1 MSQPIYKHWA
11 LLGYL
16 ILVWGFAFALIA
28 VALESFH
35 PVFIVWCRLWMGAVV
50 VWGVWRWRGR
60 AWSMGREWWPRLTL
74 LSFTGNI
81 IPFSLIAWAEQSV
94 PSAEVGILMA
104 LMPIATLLLAHW
116 LLEHEP
122 LTWRRSVGVV
132 MGFVG
137 VGLLV
142 GDDLLSRGASGQ
154 WPGQLATLLAT
165 VSYAFNGVYAKRI
178 PSRHPVDLA
187 LGTLVVGSL
196 LLAGPAVW
204 LQLSGPGLARDGVGG
219 GSAGYSGRHGHRRG
233 DLVLFCCGDR
243 TGTGISLDHQLSD
256 SGCCLRCR
264 HGAARRTLGL
274 GASARAAFH
283 LGRCSIDSGTPSR
296 LITRARNARAESVPR
311 RPRRDGQ

>member
-178 PSRHPVDLA
+178 PSGHPVDLA

-204 LQLSGPGLARDGVGG
+204 LQLSGPGLAV
-219 GSAGYSGRHGHRRG
+219 
-233 DLVLFCCGDR
+233 
-243 TGTGISLDHQLSD
+243 T
-256 SGCCLRCR
+256 
-264 HGAARRTLGL
+264 
-274 GASARAAFH
+274 ASAVGVLAILGVMATGVATWCYFVVVTERGPGFLSTINYLIPAVAFAAGTVLLGEPWGWEHLLALLFILVGVRLIQVRRAA
-283 LGRCSIDSGTPSR
+283 
-296 LITRARNARAESVPR
+296 
-311 RPRRDGQ
+311 

>member
-178 PSRHPVDLA
+178 PSGHPVDLA

-204 LQLSGPGLARDGVGG
+204 LQLSGPGLAV
-219 GSAGYSGRHGHRRG
+219 
-233 DLVLFCCGDR
+233 
-243 TGTGISLDHQLSD
+243 T
-256 SGCCLRCR
+256 
-264 HGAARRTLGL
+264 
-274 GASARAAFH
+274 ASAVGVLAILGVMATGVATWCYFVVVTERGPGFLSTINYLIPAVAFAAGTVLLGEPWGWEHLLALLFILVGVRLIQLRRAA
-283 LGRCSIDSGTPSR
+283 
-296 LITRARNARAESVPR
+296 
-311 RPRRDGQ
+311 

>member
-178 PSRHPVDLA
+178 PSGHPVDLA
-187 LGTLVVGSL
+187 LGTLVVGGL

-204 LQLSGPGLARDGVGG
+204 LQLSGPGLAV
-219 GSAGYSGRHGHRRG
+219 
-233 DLVLFCCGDR
+233 
-243 TGTGISLDHQLSD
+243 T
-256 SGCCLRCR
+256 
-264 HGAARRTLGL
+264 
-274 GASARAAFH
+274 ASAVGVLAILGVMATGVATWCYFVVVTERGPGFLSTINYLIPAVAFAAGTVLLGEPWGWEHLLALLFILVGVRLIQVRRAA
-283 LGRCSIDSGTPSR
+283 
-296 LITRARNARAESVPR
+296 
-311 RPRRDGQ
+311 

>member
-1 MSQPIYKHWA
+1 MSQPIFKHWA

-35 PVFIVWCRLWMGAVV
+35 PVFIVWCRLWMGAIVL
-50 VWGVWRWRGR
+50 WGVWRWRGR
-60 AWSMGREWWPRLTL
+60 AWTMGREWWPRLTL

-122 LTWRRSVGVV
+122 LTWRRSLGVV

-142 GDDLLSRGASGQ
+142 GDDLLFSGASGH
-154 WPGQLATLLAT
+154 WPGQLAALLAT

-178 PSRHPVDLA
+178 PSANPVDLA

-196 LLAGPAVW
+196 LLAIPAVW
-204 LQLSGPGLARDGVGG
+204 LQLSGAGFVVTASALGVLAVLGVMATGVATWCFFVVVTERGPGFLSTINYLIPAVAFAVGTVLLAEPWGWEHLLALLLILIGVG
-219 GSAGYSGRHGHRRG
+219 
-233 DLVLFCCGDR
+233 LIQV
-243 TGTGISLDHQLSD
+243 
-256 SGCCLRCR
+256 
-264 HGAARRTLGL
+264 RRT
-274 GASARAAFH
+274 A
-283 LGRCSIDSGTPSR
+283 
-296 LITRARNARAESVPR
+296 
-311 RPRRDGQ
+311 